1 MKQIKKT
8 LLRSY
13 GNGRKL
19 RFDINMGSVGWGE
32 HFSCCGRSSV
42 FQGDPHLAAESNLCT
57 TR

>member
-19 RFDINMGSVGWGE
+19 RFDINMGSVGWANI
-32 HFSCCGRSSV
+32 
-42 FQGDPHLAAESNLCT
+42 LAVADVLRFFRVILT
-57 TR
+57 

>member
-19 RFDINMGSVGWGE
+19 RFDINMGSVGWVE

-42 FQGDPHLAAESNLCT
+42 FQGDPHIAAESKLCT